1 MKVIHVVFECIPGE
15 FRGGPQ
21 RMVYQLA
28 AAQAVAGADVEIW
41 ALNQNR
47 VPGNQTP
54 SGLRP
59 RYFPEHSLLGTH
71 WSRRLG
77 EALALQVGNV
87 DVVHAHNTFELLNIQ
102 VARFGRKTNTKTF
115 FSPHGALDPKLFG
128 DWSARSIKKQLYN
141 RLVEIPNLNAA
152 RGVFALSD
160 FEENQLRAIGV
171 SAPIHVVPNGVEI
184 PPVQVEK
191 AQARQRL
198 GIAADAPV
206 VLFLGRIN
214 EKKNIHLIIRAF
226 ELVRAS
232 NPESLL
238 IIAGGRNAG
247 KYVSQLDALV
257 AQLGLESSVRWL
269 GFVDEVAKPDVFSAS
284 DVFVHASESEGMA
297 LAILEAMSYG
307 IPTFVSRG
315 CYMTRAAK
323 AEAVI
328 EVGSSYVEMG
338 CALSEWLASPEALEN
353 LGERGRSYVRDRH
366 NWESIASQT
375 LVAYQG

>member
-1 MKVIHVVFECIPGE
+1 MRVIHVVFECIPGQ

-28 AAQAVAGADVEIW
+28 EAQAAAGADVEIW
-41 ALNQNR
+41 ALNR
-47 VPGNQTP
+47 HLVADDHSP
-54 SGLRP
+54 SGLRL
-59 RYFPEHSLLGTH
+59 RYFPEHRFLGRR
-71 WSRRLG
+71 WSPRLG
-77 EALALQVGNV
+77 KTLASQVGHV
-87 DVVHAHNTFELLNIQ
+87 DVVHSHNTFELLNVQ
-102 VARFGRKTNTKTF
+102 VARLRRKTKTKTF

-128 DWSARSIKKQLYN
+128 DWSAKSIKKQLYN

-152 RGVFALSD
+152 SGVFALSN

-171 SAPIHVVPNGVEI
+171 SAPIHVVPNGVET
-184 PPVQVEK
+184 PTVQVEK

-198 GIAADAPV
+198 GIAADATV

-269 GFVDEVAKPDVFSAS
+269 GFVDEMAKSVVFSAS

-297 LAILEAMSYG
+297 LAILESMSYG
-307 IPTFVSRG
+307 IPTFVSHG

-323 AEAVI
+323 AEAVM

-338 CALSEWLASPEALEN
+338 CALSKWLADPEALDK
-353 LGERGRSYVRDRH
+353 LGQRGRSYVRDQH
-366 NWESIASQT
+366 NWERIASQM
-375 LVAYQG
+375 LAVYQE

>member
-1 MKVIHVVFECIPGE
+1 MKVIHVVYDCIPWE

-28 AAQAVAGADVEIW
+28 DAQAAAGADVEIW
-41 ALNQNR
+41 ALNPHR
-47 VPGNQTP
+47 VPGDQTS

-59 RYFPEHSLLGTH
+59 RYFPEHRLLGVR
-71 WSRRLG
+71 WSQRLG
-77 EALALQVGNV
+77 EALASQVGNV
-87 DVVHAHNTFELLNIQ
+87 DVVHSHNTLELLNVQ
-102 VARFGRKTNTKTF
+102 VARFGRKTKTKTF
-115 FSPHGALDPKLFG
+115 FSPHGALDPKLFA
-128 DWSARSIKKQLYN
+128 DWSAKSIKKQLYN

-152 RGVFALSD
+152 RGVFALSN
-160 FEENQLRAIGV
+160 FEESQLRAIGV

-184 PPVQVEK
+184 PPNQVEK
-191 AQARQRL
+191 ARARKRL
-198 GIAADAPV
+198 GIATDATV
-206 VLFLGRIN
+206 ILFLGRID

-226 ELVRAS
+226 GVVRAS

-238 IIAGGRNAG
+238 IIAGERHAG
-247 KYVSQLDALV
+247 KYVSQLDALL

-297 LAILEAMSYG
+297 LAILESMSYG

-338 CALSEWLASPEALEN
+338 CALSEWMANPGGLEN
-353 LGERGRSYVRDRH
+353 LGQRGRSYVRDQH
-366 NWESIASQT
+366 NWASIASQILGT
-375 LVAYQG
+375 YQE

>member
-1 MKVIHVVFECIPGE
+1 MKVIHVVFECIPGK

-21 RMVYQLA
+21 RMVWQLA
-28 AAQAVAGADVEIW
+28 DAQAVAGADVEIW
-41 ALNQNR
+41 ALNRKR
-47 VPGNQTP
+47 VPGGQMP
-54 SGLRP
+54 SGLRL
-59 RYFPEHSLLGTH
+59 RYFPEHSLLGRH
-71 WSRRLG
+71 WSWRLG

-87 DVVHAHNTFELLNIQ
+87 DVVHSHNTFEFLNVQ
-102 VARFGRKTNTKTF
+102 VARFGRRTKTKTF

-128 DWSARSIKKQLYN
+128 DWSAKSIKKQLYN

-152 RGVFALSD
+152 RGVFAFSN
-160 FEENQLRAIGV
+160 FEESQLRAIGV

-198 GIAADAPV
+198 GIAPNATV
-206 VLFLGRIN
+206 VLYLGRID

-226 ELVRAS
+226 ELVRAR

-238 IIAGGRNAG
+238 IIAGWAQYA
-247 KYVSQLDALV
+247 KYASQLDALV

-297 LAILEAMSYG
+297 LAILESMSYG
-307 IPTFVSRG
+307 IPTFVSPG

-323 AEAVI
+323 AEAVM
-328 EVGSSYVEMG
+328 EVPSSYVEMG
-338 CALSEWLASPEALEN
+338 CALSKWLASPEALEN
-353 LGERGRSYVRDRH
+353 LGQRGRNYVRDQH
-366 NWESIASQT
+366 NWESIASQMLAT
-375 LVAYQG
+375 YQE

>member
-1 MKVIHVVFECIPGE
+1 MKVIHVVFECIPGK

-28 AAQAVAGADVEIW
+28 AGQAVAGGDVEIW
-41 ALNQNR
+41 ALNQNG

-87 DVVHAHNTFELLNIQ
+87 DVVHAHNTFELLNVQ
-102 VARFGRKTNTKTF
+102 VARFGRKTKTKTF

-191 AQARQRL
+191 AQSEEHTSELRHSQISYAVFCLKKKKKPERQAHRCHHRL
-198 GIAADAPV
+198 SCNAVDSS
-206 VLFLGRIN
+206 
-214 EKKNIHLIIRAF
+214 HDHRA
-226 ELVRAS
+226 L
-232 NPESLL
+232 
-238 IIAGGRNAG
+238 
-247 KYVSQLDALV
+247 
-257 AQLGLESSVRWL
+257 
-269 GFVDEVAKPDVFSAS
+269 
-284 DVFVHASESEGMA
+284 
-297 LAILEAMSYG
+297 
-307 IPTFVSRG
+307 
-315 CYMTRAAK
+315 C
-323 AEAVI
+323 
-328 EVGSSYVEMG
+328 
-338 CALSEWLASPEALEN
+338 
-353 LGERGRSYVRDRH
+353 
-366 NWESIASQT
+366 
-375 LVAYQG
+375 